1 MKKKNA
7 DSGLIRRTG
16 SVVVVTL
23 TTSCFTN
30 WKIEEEMLL
39 IQHQNTL
46 FTSDSIPLSLLSIPP
61 SPFISSSF
69 FHFSFFPFS
78 LHQSEGFL
86 SLFIT
91 HPLIHPSTTLCLLY
105 ILVLHP
111 SILPPLLPSVSSHI
125 PPSSTLLFLHANR
138 ISAAC

>member
-16 SVVVVTL
+16 SVAVVTL

-30 WKIEEEMLL
+30 WKIEEEILL

-46 FTSDSIPLSLLSIPP
+46 FTSDFIPLSLLSIPP

-91 HPLIHPSTTLCLLY
+91 HPLIHPSTTFCRLY
-105 ILVLHP
+105 IPRPPSIHPSSPPALRLLTHPSLLHP
-111 SILPPLLPSVSSHI
+111 PLPP
-125 PPSSTLLFLHANR
+125 
-138 ISAAC
+138 C